1 MKSEKIFSGE
11 RKVLAAGIAMVLL
24 ANAAGLTLYILE
36 KRSGDRE
43 NTEYLERREFGQ
55 GDYEEKLT
63 VKSEKGNQDIT
74 VQVREKEY
82 GEEEAE
88 EIIEQVKEEMDALIR
103 GENKS
108 LNKVQHPLYLP
119 DRSPD
124 FPVNLSWSTDAPEIL
139 DWEGKIGENA
149 AEGGTGVK
157 LTCDLSLGEAEGRW
171 EKEVTVYPELVSHKI
186 KLEREIQRAVDAQ
199 NPASGD
205 KVKLPKEVD
214 GTKVIFRKEQSG
226 NGLLISLFGTLL
238 GLLILPLYR
247 EKEKENETKKK
258 AEMQADYPD
267 IVSRILLFL
276 QAGLTV
282 HSAMEKI
289 AKDYINTCRI
299 YGRKRR
305 PAYEELVETYREME
319 GGMAEVQAYERF
331 GNRCD
336 SPEYKVLSVL
346 LVQNLKKGNRGVL
359 ALLERESA
367 AAIEE
372 RKRKAKICGEQASA
386 KLLGPMFIQLALVMA
401 LVMIPAFLSF
411 Y

>member
-1 MKSEKIFSGE
+1 MKFEKIFSGE
-11 RKVLAAGIAMVLL
+11 KKALAAGIAVVLL
-24 ANAAGLTLYILE
+24 ANASGLALYCLE
-36 KRSGDRE
+36 NSSDGRE
-43 NTEYLERREFGQ
+43 KTEYLERREFGQ

-63 VKSEKGNQDIT
+63 VESGNGKHDIT

-82 GEEEAE
+82 GQEEAE
-88 EIIEQVKEEMDALIR
+88 EIIEQVKEEMDTLIR

-108 LNKVQHPLYLP
+108 LDKVQHPLYLP
-119 DRSPD
+119 DSSPEL
-124 FPVNLSWSTDAPEIL
+124 PVNLSWSTDAPGIL
-139 DWEGKIGENA
+139 DWEGKIGEEA
-149 AEGGTGVK
+149 AESGTRVK
-157 LTCDLSLGEAEGRW
+157 LTCDLSLGVTEGQW
-171 EKEVTVYPELVSHKI
+171 EKEVTVYPELVSHKT

-199 NPASGD
+199 NAASGE
-205 KVKLPKEVD
+205 KVKLPEEVD
-214 GTKVIFRKEQSG
+214 GTRVIFRKEQSG
-226 NGLLISLFGTLL
+226 NGMLISLFGTSL

-247 EKEKENETKKK
+247 EKEKEKDRKKK
-258 AEMQADYPD
+258 AGMQADYPD

-282 HSAMEKI
+282 HSALEKI
-289 AKDYINTCRI
+289 AKDYINACKL
-299 YGRKRR
+299 YGRRR
-305 PAYEELVETYREME
+305 RAAYEELVETYREME
-319 GGMAEVQAYERF
+319 GGIGEVQAYERF

-346 LVQNLKKGNRGVL
+346 LVQNLKKGNREVL

-372 RKRKAKICGEQASA
+372 RKRKAKISGEQAST
-386 KLLGPMFIQLALVMA
+386 KLLGPMFMQLALVMA

>member
-11 RKVLAAGIAMVLL
+11 RKVLAAGIAVVLL

-124 FPVNLSWSTDAPEIL
+124 FPVNLSWSTDTPEIL
-139 DWEGKIGENA
+139 DWEGKIGDNA
-149 AEGGTGVK
+149 AEGGTVVK

-247 EKEKENETKKK
+247 DKQKEKQRKKK
-258 AEMQADYPD
+258 TEMQADYPD
-267 IVSRILLFL
+267 IVS
-276 QAGLTV
+276 
-282 HSAMEKI
+282 
-289 AKDYINTCRI
+289 
-299 YGRKRR
+299 
-305 PAYEELVETYREME
+305 
-319 GGMAEVQAYERF
+319 
-331 GNRCD
+331 
-336 SPEYKVLSVL
+336 
-346 LVQNLKKGNRGVL
+346 
-359 ALLERESA
+359 
-367 AAIEE
+367 
-372 RKRKAKICGEQASA
+372 
-386 KLLGPMFIQLALVMA
+386 
-401 LVMIPAFLSF
+401 
-411 Y
+411 

>member
-1 MKSEKIFSGE
+1 
-11 RKVLAAGIAMVLL
+11 
-24 ANAAGLTLYILE
+24 
-36 KRSGDRE
+36 
-43 NTEYLERREFGQ
+43 
-55 GDYEEKLT
+55 
-63 VKSEKGNQDIT
+63 
-74 VQVREKEY
+74 
-82 GEEEAE
+82 
-88 EIIEQVKEEMDALIR
+88 
-103 GENKS
+103 
-108 LNKVQHPLYLP
+108 
-119 DRSPD
+119 
-124 FPVNLSWSTDAPEIL
+124 
-139 DWEGKIGENA
+139 
-149 AEGGTGVK
+149 
-157 LTCDLSLGEAEGRW
+157 
-171 EKEVTVYPELVSHKI
+171 
-186 KLEREIQRAVDAQ
+186 
-199 NPASGD
+199 
-205 KVKLPKEVD
+205 
-214 GTKVIFRKEQSG
+214 
-226 NGLLISLFGTLL
+226 
-238 GLLILPLYR
+238 
-247 EKEKENETKKK
+247 
-258 AEMQADYPD
+258 MQADYPD

-319 GGMAEVQAYERF
+319 GGMAEVRAYERF

>member
-1 MKSEKIFSGE
+1 MKSEKIFSRE
-11 RKVLAAGIAMVLL
+11 RKVLAAGIAVVLL

-139 DWEGKIGENA
+139 EG
-149 AEGGTGVK
+149 
-157 LTCDLSLGEAEGRW
+157 
-171 EKEVTVYPELVSHKI
+171 
-186 KLEREIQRAVDAQ
+186 
-199 NPASGD
+199 
-205 KVKLPKEVD
+205 
-214 GTKVIFRKEQSG
+214 
-226 NGLLISLFGTLL
+226 
-238 GLLILPLYR
+238 
-247 EKEKENETKKK
+247 
-258 AEMQADYPD
+258 
-267 IVSRILLFL
+267 
-276 QAGLTV
+276 
-282 HSAMEKI
+282 
-289 AKDYINTCRI
+289 
-299 YGRKRR
+299 
-305 PAYEELVETYREME
+305 
-319 GGMAEVQAYERF
+319 
-331 GNRCD
+331 
-336 SPEYKVLSVL
+336 VL